1 MDISKL
7 IMRVEELKDLSC
19 KSCTKDCLQNHDI
32 LSFPIE

>member
-7 IMRVEELKDLSC
+7 IMRVEDLKDLAC
-19 KSCTKDCLQNHDI
+19 KSCTKDWIENHDI